1 MQSYRSLHQP
11 QTSNTSSTYSINAY
25 ISKRSCSS
33 QMSNSSNTKFKKPS
47 SFYNLTFFS
56 LAKAKQ
62 FFKSN
67 SKSKS
72 PFKSPTNSKKK
83 IIFSKSPSQLS
94 TLTPTPNMEESISN
108 IFSSN
113 NTNITNII
121 NVNTKIPKKKKSS
134 KTNLFRKNFIY
145 SQLHNSR
152 CNIMN
157 NSSCKNIKVSSNN
170 KCKTFRNQKLKNSN
184 SCTNAI
190 SNKKK
195 VFSRKDDDNNI
206 ISGDFIP
213 EEIRKK
219 MLIDRQ
225 SIINRTLVSKSTNH
239 DNTSING
246 NRSCNSGYIS
256 NMSTSMIF
264 KNKYKDLIQN
274 FLSAS

>member
-1 MQSYRSLHQP
+1 MPSYRSLHQP
-11 QTSNTSSTYSINAY
+11 QPSNANSTYSITAY
-25 ISKRSCSS
+25 KSKRSCSS
-33 QMSNSSNTKFKKPS
+33 QMTSSSNNKFKKPS

-72 PFKSPTNSKKK
+72 SFKSPTNSKKK
-83 IIFSKSPSQLS
+83 IIIRKSPSELS

-108 IFSSN
+108 ILSSN

-121 NVNTKIPKKKKSS
+121 NVNNSKIPKKKKSS
-134 KTNLFRKNFIY
+134 KTNFFRKNFIY
-145 SQLHNSR
+145 NQR

-157 NSSCKNIKVSSNN
+157 SSSCKNNKVSSNN
-170 KCKTFRNQKLKNSN
+170 KSKTFRLTNSN

-190 SNKKK
+190 NTKKT
-195 VFSRKDDDNNI
+195 VFAIKDNDDI
-206 ISGDFIP
+206 ISGDYIP

-225 SIINRTLVSKSTNH
+225 SIINRTLVSNP
-239 DNTSING
+239 DNSRVTV
-246 NRSCNSGYIS
+246 NRSCGYIS
-256 NMSTSMIF
+256 NMSTSMVF
-264 KNKYKDLIQN
+264 KNKYKELIQN

>member
-1 MQSYRSLHQP
+1 MPSFRSLHQP
-11 QTSNTSSTYSINAY
+11 QTPHTNSTSSINAY

-33 QMSNSSNTKFKKPS
+33 QTSNLSNNKSKKPS

-67 SKSKS
+67 SKSKAS
-72 PFKSPTNSKKK
+72 FKSPTSCKKK
-83 IIFSKSPSQLS
+83 IIFNKSPSQLS

-108 IFSSN
+108 IFNNN

-121 NVNTKIPKKKKSS
+121 IVNNSKIKQKKKSS
-134 KTNLFRKNFIY
+134 NLFRKNFIK
-145 SQLHNSR
+145 SQLHNSD
-152 CNIMN
+152 CILN
-157 NSSCKNIKVSSNN
+157 NSSSKNIKVVNN
-170 KCKTFRNQKLKNSN
+170 KNCKTFRNKKLNNSKSGTDTIKKNK
-184 SCTNAI
+184 I
-190 SNKKK
+190 P
-195 VFSRKDDDNNI
+195 FSQKDDNI

-225 SIINRTLVSKSTNH
+225 SILNRTIVSKSTNH
-239 DNTSING
+239 NNRSSSCGTLTNISTSI
-246 NRSCNSGYIS
+246 
-256 NMSTSMIF
+256 IF

-274 FLSAS
+274 YLSAS

>member
-1 MQSYRSLHQP
+1 MPSYRSLHQP
-11 QTSNTSSTYSINAY
+11 QPSNANSTYSITAY

-33 QMSNSSNTKFKKPS
+33 QMTSSSSNKFKKPS

-56 LAKAKQ
+56 LSKAKQ

-72 PFKSPTNSKKK
+72 SFKSPTNSKKK
-83 IIFSKSPSQLS
+83 IIFRKSPSQLS

-108 IFSSN
+108 ILGSN

-121 NVNTKIPKKKKSS
+121 NVNNSKIPKKKKSS
-134 KTNLFRKNFIY
+134 KTNLFRKNFINN
-145 SQLHNSR
+145 QR

-157 NSSCKNIKVSSNN
+157 NSSCKNIKENYQ
-170 KCKTFRNQKLKNSN
+170 CTTFRNAKLKNNN

-190 SNKKK
+190 SKKQR
-195 VFSRKDDDNNI
+195 VFSIKEDDNI
-206 ISGDFIP
+206 ISGDYIP

-219 MLIDRQ
+219 MLIDRE
-225 SIINRTLVSKSTNH
+225 SIINRTKSLNH
-239 DNTSING
+239 DNSRVNV
-246 NRSCNSGYIS
+246 NHSCNSGYIS
-256 NMSTSMIF
+256 NMSTSMVF
-264 KNKYKDLIQN
+264 KNKYKELIQN